1 MEKVQYYVL
10 FNNHDSGMRLYNSLK
25 KRNIKSTIAPTPR
38 VASNCCGISLL
49 INKEDID
56 EIKKCINEESLDII
70 KITEIKTN
78 INSKRDKYC

>member
-1 MEKVQYYVL
+1 MKKTQYYIL
-10 FNNHDSGMRLYNSLK
+10 FHNHDSGLRLYNSLK

-38 VASNCCGISLL
+38 SVSKCCGISLL

-56 EIKKCINEESLDII
+56 NIKKCISEESLDII
-70 KITEIKTN
+70 KIVEIETN